1 MREKARKKRARID
14 ARAHT
19 RARAVRAWKKFF
31 FPFPIYVFHI
41 LIYSLTLTNLRQA
54 ALRFPIAPNANHP
67 SPPPN
72 RMFLREFV
80 KKKFVNLQN
89 CFDLFIHASTLS
101 RFYYQLLL
109 IFVLPRDARYSLR
122 IVRIVFLF
130 YLAIEKAR
138 HYQSTSVCKSC
149 YIFVCT
155 TPLFVTSKFKNESIN
170 DS

>member
-89 CFDLFIHASTLS
+89 CFDLFNPRIHVLTVLLPTPLDFRVATRRVIFTSNRTNRIPILS
-101 RFYYQLLL
+101 RDRESASLPKYERMQIVLYIRMYYT
-109 IFVLPRDARYSLR
+109 SL
-122 IVRIVFLF
+122 
-130 YLAIEKAR
+130 
-138 HYQSTSVCKSC
+138 C
-149 YIFVCT
+149 
-155 TPLFVTSKFKNESIN
+155 NE
-170 DS
+170 